1 MHKFNFKAVVIIAFL
16 LLGAGFLNAQVK
28 IGNNPQTINP
38 ASLLELESI
47 DKAFVINRVNTAQM
61 NAILPLEGAMVYNTE
76 EQCLHYYDGLQWIN
90 ICEAFGENLSFTSE
104 ALENPGNFES
114 ISITKTTDTNYNF
127 EVGLLN
133 ASNIQD
139 GTMGTTKLVDGAV
152 TQNKLADNAVSNAK
166 IQNGAIQPGK
176 MAAGL
181 PNTILQTNAS
191 SFVEWTRLNVDNVDG
206 KDLTAGDASIT
217 VTNGLGATLVESNIR
232 VADAGITNVK
242 LGPDA
247 VTTDKILNETILSE
261 DILDGTIAEVDVADD
276 AITNA
281 KLADDAVNTA
291 EIVDDAVTTA
301 KIGTTAGDENKILG
315 TSATG
320 DPEWQDA
327 ATIAANLGEDVT
339 STNGSITGTA
349 LDAALVA
356 MDLGI
361 KADDITIEVNPDNV
375 TGIQVKE
382 DGITVDKIG
391 ADTTTDL
398 NRLLGTDALGDAVW
412 LDRSTIAISD
422 FGIATADLDLGT
434 FAITNLATLPSTN
447 PLSTPLDAAN
457 RAYVD
462 AAVGGS
468 AQVIVS
474 GDTGNSL
481 STSGID
487 GGAFY
492 DASVKEDTG
501 NKSNDGTLITNSA
514 TLFPTEQAVK
524 TYVDTQITNSN
535 TLADANILIGD
546 ATGIAQPNSI
556 SGDATLLND
565 GTLTIA
571 TDAIT
576 IDKIGTAG
584 LADADKIL
592 KTDAAGDP
600 VWADE
605 TTELPTLLDTQII
618 ISDGTTANAQTVGGD
633 ATLANDGTLTI
644 ADDAITTVK
653 ILDANVTDDKLDKAG
668 ISLTGFAV
676 PTADLSIGSFKLT
689 DVADPTLDQDA
700 ATKIYVDTQITG
712 SNALTDANIFI
723 GDGSGIAQPN
733 TITGDATLTN
743 TGFLEIEDDAIT
755 TVKILDANVTD
766 EKLNKAGISL
776 TGFAVPTADLSVGTF
791 KLTDVADPTLDQ
803 DAATKIYVD
812 TQITG
817 SNALADANI
826 FIGDGSG
833 IAQPNTITGD
843 ATLTNTGFL
852 EIEDDAITT
861 VKILDANV
869 TDEKLNKAGI
879 SLTGFAVPTA
889 DLSVGSFKL
898 TDVADPTL
906 DQDAATKIYVDTQIT
921 GSNALADATIFIG
934 DGSGIAQP
942 NTITG
947 DATLTNTGFLEIED
961 NVITATNL
969 NADVAGAGLENDA
982 TTNALNVLVDN
993 TTIEIDATN
1002 GLQVIDNSIG
1012 TSKIEDNS
1020 IVDADVNAGAAID
1033 GSKINPVFTDN
1044 VSTTGTLSTTG
1055 TATIGANTITNVDG
1069 TVGQILTT
1077 DGAGVATWED
1087 PATSIPMGTAGSI
1100 FFSDGASGLLEN
1112 NSQLYWDEANT
1123 RLGIGTNTGLTNE
1136 LTVNGTTRT
1145 SGLTNSDGTPGQ
1157 PSYRFTGD
1165 ADTGMWRGTLANY
1178 LRFSTSGVEA
1188 VTINPSQNVGI
1199 GTAAPT
1205 DKLHVAGSM
1214 RLNGSLKD
1222 KDGDTGTT
1230 GQVLTSTA
1238 TGTDWKAPAV
1248 VAMGMVNQAANGSTT
1263 PPLASSP
1270 TKENGAVTSKISTGY
1285 YRVTFI
1291 TGNTRADRLYTIQLT
1306 LLGSTGTASTIRVYA
1321 ASLAT
1326 APTTTQFEVETLNSA
1341 GARVDSSWY
1350 YTVTDF

>member
-191 SFVEWTRLNVDNVDG
+191 SFVEWAPLNVDNVSG
-206 KDLTAGDASIT
+206 KLLSNELVAGTGTDNSII
-217 VTNGLGATLVESNIR
+217 VTNGDGATLKDTQIR

-291 EIVDDAVTTA
+291 EIVDDAVTTE

-356 MDLGI
+356 MDLEVNVDGTTLQVDAVNGVQV
-361 KADDITIEVNPDNV
+361 ADDGINSAKILNETVQSEDILDGTIADADLLDRTITPSKLADGTTAGEILRYDGTDWVLADQSTLAITEVDGIIGNEV
-375 TGIQVKE
+375 TGVTNPTLTLSGAGSNVDPLTLAVSA
-382 DGITVDKIG
+382 DGITENELADNAVSTDKILD
-391 ADTTTDL
+391 ANVTDDKL
-398 NRLLGTDALGDAVW
+398 DKAGISLTGFAVP
-412 LDRSTIAISD
+412 
-422 FGIATADLDLGT
+422 TADLSVGT
-434 FAITNLATLPSTN
+434 FKLTDVADPTLDQ
-447 PLSTPLDAAN
+447 DAATK
-457 RAYVD
+457 
-462 AAVGGS
+462 
-468 AQVIVS
+468 I
-474 GDTGNSL
+474 
-481 STSGID
+481 
-487 GGAFY
+487 
-492 DASVKEDTG
+492 
-501 NKSNDGTLITNSA
+501 
-514 TLFPTEQAVK
+514 
-524 TYVDTQITNSN
+524 YVDTQITGSN
-535 TLADANILIGD
+535 ALADATIFIGD
-546 ATGIAQPNSI
+546 ATGTAQANTI
-556 SGDATLLND
+556 TGDATLTNTGFLE
-565 GTLTIA
+565 I
-571 TDAIT
+571 
-576 IDKIGTAG
+576 
-584 LADADKIL
+584 
-592 KTDAAGDP
+592 
-600 VWADE
+600 E
-605 TTELPTLLDTQII
+605 
-618 ISDGTTANAQTVGGD
+618 
-633 ATLANDGTLTI
+633 
-644 ADDAITTVK
+644 DDAITTVK
-653 ILDANVTDDKLDKAG
+653 ILDANVTDEKLNKAG

-776 TGFAVPTADLSVGTF
+776 TGFAVPTADLSVGT
-791 KLTDVADPTLDQ
+791 
-803 DAATKIYVD
+803 
-812 TQITG
+812 
-817 SNALADANI
+817 
-826 FIGDGSG
+826 
-833 IAQPNTITGD
+833 
-843 ATLTNTGFL
+843 
-852 EIEDDAITT
+852 
-861 VKILDANV
+861 
-869 TDEKLNKAGI
+869 
-879 SLTGFAVPTA
+879 
-889 DLSVGSFKL
+889 FKL

-1077 DGAGVATWED
+1077 DGAGAATWQD

-1100 FFSDGASGLLEN
+1100 FFSDGASGLVEN
-1112 NSQLYWDEANT
+1112 NTELFWDSTNN
-1123 RLGIGTNTGLTNE
+1123 RFGIGTNAPTNKFQVTGAIRSQGFLNS
-1136 LTVNGTTRT
+1136 NGSTTE
-1145 SGLTNSDGTPGQ
+1145 
-1157 PSYRFTGD
+1157 PSYRFGD
-1165 ADTGMWRGTLANY
+1165 DTNTGMSRPAADEIGFSVGGIEALNIDETSGNTSVIVREKLKLEGTLEDAN
-1178 LRFSTSGVEA
+1178 SSV
-1188 VTINPSQNVGI
+1188 
-1199 GTAAPT
+1199 GTA
-1205 DKLHVAGSM
+1205 
-1214 RLNGSLKD
+1214 
-1222 KDGDTGTT
+1222 

-1238 TGTDWKAPAV
+1238 TGTEWKAPAV

>member
-191 SFVEWTRLNVDNVDG
+191 SFVEWAPLNVDNVDG
-206 KDLTAGDASIT
+206 KDLTAGDTSIT

-281 KLADDAVNTA
+281 KLAPDAVNTA

-327 ATIAANLGEDVT
+327 ATIAANLGEDVS

-361 KADDITIEVNPDNV
+361 KADDITIEVNPDNI

-382 DGITVDKIG
+382 DGITSAKI
-391 ADTTTDL
+391 L
-398 NRLLGTDALGDAVW
+398 NE
-412 LDRSTIAISD
+412 TIQS
-422 FGIATADLDLGT
+422 
-434 FAITNLATLPSTN
+434 
-447 PLSTPLDAAN
+447 
-457 RAYVD
+457 
-462 AAVGGS
+462 
-468 AQVIVS
+468 
-474 GDTGNSL
+474 
-481 STSGID
+481 
-487 GGAFY
+487 
-492 DASVKEDTG
+492 EDIL
-501 NKSNDGTLITNSA
+501 DGTI
-514 TLFPTEQAVK
+514 
-524 TYVDTQITNSN
+524 
-535 TLADANILIGD
+535 
-546 ATGIAQPNSI
+546 
-556 SGDATLLND
+556 
-565 GTLTIA
+565 
-571 TDAIT
+571 
-576 IDKIGTAG
+576 
-584 LADADKIL
+584 ADADLLDRTITPSKLADGTAVGEIL
-592 KTDAAGDP
+592 RYDGTDW
-600 VWADE
+600 VLADQS
-605 TTELPTLLDTQII
+605 TLAITEVDGIIGNEVTGVTNPTLTLSGAGSNVDPL
-618 ISDGTTANAQTVGGD
+618 
-633 ATLANDGTLTI
+633 TLAVSADGITENEL
-644 ADDAITTVK
+644 ADNAVSTDK
-653 ILDANVTDDKLDKAG
+653 ILDANVTEAKLDK
-668 ISLTGFAV
+668 
-676 PTADLSIGSFKLT
+676 GS
-689 DVADPTLDQDA
+689 
-700 ATKIYVDTQITG
+700 
-712 SNALTDANIFI
+712 
-723 GDGSGIAQPN
+723 
-733 TITGDATLTN
+733 
-743 TGFLEIEDDAIT
+743 
-755 TVKILDANVTD
+755 
-766 EKLNKAGISL
+766 ISL
-776 TGFAVPTADLSVGTF
+776 TGFAVPTADLSVGSF
-791 KLTDVADPTLDQ
+791 KLTDVSDPTLDQ

-817 SNALADANI
+817 SNALADTNI
-826 FIGDGSG
+826 FIGDATGT
-833 IAQPNTITGD
+833 AQANILGGD
-843 ATLTNTGFL
+843 ATLANDGTLTIADDVITTDNIGTAGL
-852 EIEDDAITT
+852 LDADKILRTDAAGDPVWADETTELPTLLDAQIIISDGTTANAQTIGGDATLANDGTLTIEDDAITT

-869 TDEKLNKAGI
+869 TNDKLDKAGI

-921 GSNALADATIFIG
+921 GSNALAETNIFIG
-934 DGSGIAQP
+934 DGSGTAQE
-942 NTITG
+942 NTLGG
-947 DATLTNTGFLEIED
+947 DATLMNDGTLTIAD
-961 NVITATNL
+961 DAITTVKIANDAVTSAKIIDAAVSSNKIL
-969 NADVAGAGLENDA
+969 DGTIINADVNPL
-982 TTNALNVLVDN
+982 
-993 TTIEIDATN
+993 
-1002 GLQVIDNSIG
+1002 
-1012 TSKIEDNS
+1012 
-1020 IVDADVNAGAAID
+1020 AAID
-1033 GSKINPVFTDN
+1033 GSKISPIFTAD
-1044 VSTTGTLSTTG
+1044 VSTTGTLTTTG

-1087 PATSIPMGTAGSI
+1087 PATSIPTGTAGSI
-1100 FFSDGASGLLEN
+1100 FFSDGASGLVEN
-1112 NSQLYWDEANT
+1112 NTELFWDSTNN
-1123 RLGIGTNTGLTNE
+1123 RFGIGTNAPTNKFQVTGAIRSQGFLNS
-1136 LTVNGTTRT
+1136 NGSTTE
-1145 SGLTNSDGTPGQ
+1145 
-1157 PSYRFTGD
+1157 PSYRFGD
-1165 ADTGMWRGTLANY
+1165 DTNTGMSRPAADEIGFSVGGIEALNIDETSGNTSVIVREKLKLEGTLEDAN
-1178 LRFSTSGVEA
+1178 SSV
-1188 VTINPSQNVGI
+1188 
-1199 GTAAPT
+1199 GTA
-1205 DKLHVAGSM
+1205 
-1214 RLNGSLKD
+1214 
-1222 KDGDTGTT
+1222 

-1238 TGTDWKAPAV
+1238 TGTEWKAPAV
-1248 VAMGMVNQAANGSTT
+1248 VAMGMVNQAANGIPN
-1263 PPLASSP
+1263 PPIGSGISP

-1285 YRVTFI
+1285 YRVTFN
-1291 TGNTRADRLYTIQLT
+1291 GDNTRADGLYTIQLT
-1306 LLGSTGTASTIRVYA
+1306 LLGSNGTASTIRVYA
-1321 ASLAT
+1321 TSLTT
-1326 APTTTQFEVETLNSA
+1326 APSDSQFEVEILNSA
-1341 GARVDSSWY
+1341 GTRVDSSWY